1 MLLENN
7 HNLVLELFE
16 KYKIEFEDLDYK
28 QALPEWTEFLENS
41 LLLNQY
47 KEYQFIEFS
56 KIENVIDAH
65 LLVIEVFYY
74 VYSGK
79 TRYLDSEY
87 QLFGV
92 KTLDSNYGN
101 LLIRPETF
109 GDKVSDLFVHQ
120 DRDFRDYPRFS
131 KKYFFIDDQTGFG
144 EMFAKPNRLMLI
156 EKFDDLLIE
165 VSGNKM
171 IMKFSKQVN
180 EPDFYSMINI
190 LREI

>member
-1 MLLENN
+1 MLIENN
-7 HNLVLELFE
+7 HNLVIELFK
-16 KYKIEFEDLDYK
+16 KYDSDFEVFDYK
-28 QALPEWTEFLENS
+28 QSLLEWTEVLEKS

-47 KEYQFIEFS
+47 KEYQFIEYS
-56 KIENVIDAH
+56 KIHNVSDAH
-65 LLVIEVFYY
+65 LFVIEVFYY

-101 LLIRPETF
+101 LLIRPESF

-120 DRDFRDYPRFS
+120 DIDFRGFPAFS
-131 KKYFFIDDQTGFG
+131 KKYFFLDDQSGFG

-156 EKFDDLLIE
+156 EKFDDLFIE

-171 IMKFSKQVN
+171 IIKFSKQVN
-180 EPDFYSMINI
+180 EADFHSMIQI
-190 LREI
+190 LKEI